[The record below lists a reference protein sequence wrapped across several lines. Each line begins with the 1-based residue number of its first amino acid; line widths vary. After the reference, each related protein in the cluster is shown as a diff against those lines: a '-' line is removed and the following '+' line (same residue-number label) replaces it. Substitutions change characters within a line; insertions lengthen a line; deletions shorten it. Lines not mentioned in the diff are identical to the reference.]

1 MIVLHKGCCVALIP
15 IYLVQSELGKYEIV
29 SHEIEMDTA
38 GHWAMGII
46 LVSQYIQK
54 IWGVSVLFGH
64 LVLLNDL
71 A

>member
-38 GHWAMGII
+38 GYWAMG
-46 LVSQYIQK
+46 V
-54 IWGVSVLFGH
+54 
-64 LVLLNDL
+64 
-71 A
+71 